1 MTNHE
6 DVNKYYNQINGL
18 IDEYLETHRIKPSN
32 LKRYLKKGSERFQN
46 FLKRNNLDGIKG
58 VERVLQDV
66 IDDRYALES
75 DKILTF
81 ESFNIFESQE
91 FKILDLK
98 ECLYKGISKST
109 LEHEKILADAFDT
122 NLGLIDPI
130 DGDKHIYSVEGF
142 GKDKIKAIIYTSPE
156 IDVIKNNIQE
166 YAWEVLSKS
175 NVKITDG
182 ISIQLVNLINKELF
196 YKNIENVVNKQST
209 IDTIKSVLGMNLK
222 ENNENFAIF
231 VDSKA
236 ATP

>member
-58 VERVLQDV
+58 AERVLQDV

-142 GKDKIKAIIYTSPE
+142 SKDKIKAIIYTSPE

-182 ISIQLVNLINKELF
+182 ISIQLGNLINKELF
-196 YKNIENVVNKQST
+196 YKNVENVVNKQST
-209 IDTIKSVLGMNLK
+209 IDTIKSVLGMDLK
-222 ENNENFAIF
+222 ENSENFTIF
-231 VDSKA
+231 VESIHVR
-236 ATP
+236 P